1 MKSSKKIKYIAIVT
15 FCAFLDFILHGITS
29 VISPGPEFSNL
40 SIIAKT
46 IGALGA
52 VMLWMFIA
60 FSTVAYVFYRYEDK
74 LPGIKSAKGLRYGS
88 VIGLLWGW
96 GVVEGS
102 SLSGTTLKQET
113 IMGLCDGIP
122 VVLMGLLLGTFT
134 AKMNP
139 IKNKNKNM
147 NMNKTYNKSNI
158 FSSII
163 IFTTIFLTGRYFL
176 YFTKII
182 TSGYESRPYATFIW
196 TLIMGALIGVLY
208 ILLGQSTKSST
219 TLISAIKFAVIIFGF
234 NWSVFLL
241 FVPIVLEGTFVDI
254 IIRSI
259 TDISFVI
266 VSYFLSESLSKTMF
280 CKKKQNIIS

>member
-15 FCAFLDFILHGITS
+15 FCAIFDFILHGITS
-29 VISPGPEFSNL
+29 GISPGPEFINL

-46 IGALGA
+46 IGTLGA

-60 FSTVAYVFYRYEDK
+60 FSSVAYVFYRYEDK

-96 GVVEGS
+96 GVVEVS
-102 SLSGTTLKQET
+102 SLSGTTLIQET

-134 AKMNP
+134 AKIDP
-139 IKNKNKNM
+139 IKNK
-147 NMNKTYNKSNI
+147 NKTYNKSNV

-163 IFTTIFLTGRYFL
+163 IFTSVFLTGRYFL

-208 ILLGQSTKSST
+208 ILLGQATKSST
-219 TLISAIKFAVIIFGF
+219 TLISAIKFGVIIFGI
-234 NWSVFLL
+234 NWFVFQL
-241 FVPIVLEGTFVDI
+241 FIPLVFEGTSVDI

-259 TDISFVI
+259 SDISFVI
-266 VSYFLSESLSKTMF
+266 VSYYLSESLSKTMF